1 MSERIGADGSDR
13 FFVEVVE
20 APSTFEDLRNVV
32 YGRTLKPLVRY
43 LVDEVHHQ
51 AVVSALL

>member
-1 MSERIGADGSDR
+1 M
-13 FFVEVVE
+13 EVVE
-20 APSTFEDLRNVV
+20 APSTFDELRNVV

-43 LVDEVHHQ
+43 LGDEVHHQ